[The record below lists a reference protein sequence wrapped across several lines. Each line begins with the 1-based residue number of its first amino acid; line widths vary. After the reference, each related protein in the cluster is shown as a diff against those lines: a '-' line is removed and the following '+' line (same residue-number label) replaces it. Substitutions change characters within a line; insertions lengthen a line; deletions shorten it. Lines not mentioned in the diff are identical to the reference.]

1 LTSTMDRCAIRGCSW
16 CDRCTSAPVNA
27 TRHNYHPNSG
37 CAKITRVLLSVTVM
51 LCLMSSGCGS
61 SRPETAPVSGRVTYQ
76 GRPVPSGRIAFQPEE
91 GRLAIGAIDSDGH
104 FSLTTFKP
112 GDGALLGKHRVTI
125 EATRL
130 SGGDPLPKNRQE
142 ELRVG
147 GGVPPVVEQLVPEKY
162 SRLETTPLKAEVS
175 RGSNTVNFDLPAAP

>member
-1 LTSTMDRCAIRGCSW
+1 M
-16 CDRCTSAPVNA
+16 
-27 TRHNYHPNSG
+27 
-37 CAKITRVLLSVTVM
+37 
-51 LCLMSSGCGS
+51 
-61 SRPETAPVSGRVTYQ
+61 
-76 GRPVPSGRIAFQPEE
+76 
-91 GRLAIGAIDSDGH
+91 GAIDSDGH

-125 EATRL
+125 EATRQ

-147 GGVPPVVEQLVPEKY
+147 GGAPPAIEQLVPEKY

-175 RGSNTVNFDLPAAP
+175 QGSNTVNFDLPAGP